1 DAVTAAKALRDFSRT
16 NPNLVLK
23 GGILGL
29 RLLSSRDVE
38 ALADIP
44 PREQLLARLAGG
56 FQAPMVKAAGLFQ
69 AFTRNMAYG
78 VKALIDQRIAAGE
91 APAEPAVEPDA
102 EVAAELTEIE
112 APAAEA
118 ADPAQAS

>member
-1 DAVTAAKALRDFSRT
+1 
-16 NPNLVLK
+16 
-23 GGILGL
+23 
-29 RLLSSRDVE
+29 
-38 ALADIP
+38 
-44 PREQLLARLAGG
+44 
-56 FQAPMVKAAGLFQ
+56 
-69 AFTRNMAYG
+69 MAYG

-118 ADPAQAS
+118 ADPAQASEKEE